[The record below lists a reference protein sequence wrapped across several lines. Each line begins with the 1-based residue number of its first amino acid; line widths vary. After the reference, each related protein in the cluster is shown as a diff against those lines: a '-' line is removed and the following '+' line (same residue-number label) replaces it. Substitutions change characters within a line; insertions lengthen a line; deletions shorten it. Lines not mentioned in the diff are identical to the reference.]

1 MNFAHGL
8 SRAVPLP
15 LFLLFLLLLATAS
28 HGADD
33 SVIST
38 ARHVT
43 KLAEGV
49 YTIRHPDA
57 TDDFPE
63 GNTTVVIGARDVLVI
78 DSCYLPSSARED
90 IAQIRRWT
98 DKPVRYVLNTHWHY
112 DHNGGNASY
121 LDAFPM
127 AAIVAHHET
136 RAMMAA
142 RVPSYVRRYAA
153 EDSVFGKDRALLS
166 KIATTG
172 LDDAGKPV
180 SSDEKVVAAK
190 NLAMKER
197 AAGEFREYAFAPPT
211 LTFDHAL
218 DIDLG
223 NREVQLRF
231 LGRGNTGGDVVAY
244 LPAEKILVAG
254 DLLDHPVPYAFG
266 GYPHEWINTLRAMAL
281 LDVATIVPGH
291 GEVLAGKAYLHE
303 VIDLLQTVVTA
314 ANEAVSAKGSAAS
327 VEDVAKSI
335 DFTRFR
341 TSMAGS
347 DKDSQQFF
355 DESIKSLIRIVF
367 AEVKAR

>member
-1 MNFAHGL
+1 MDVAHGM
-8 SRAVPLP
+8 SRVH
-15 LFLLFLLLLATAS
+15 LLLWFLLLLATGS
-28 HGADD
+28 RGAND
-33 SVIST
+33 SVTST
-38 ARHVT
+38 ARQVA

-78 DSCYLPSSARED
+78 DSCYLPSSARAD
-90 IAQIRRWT
+90 IAQIREWT

-121 LDAFPM
+121 LEAYPM
-127 AAIVAHHET
+127 AAIVAHNET

-142 RVPSYVRRYAA
+142 RVPSYVMRYAA
-153 EDSVFGKDRALLS
+153 EDTVFGKQRAELAT
-166 KIATTG
+166 IAATG
-172 LDDAGKPV
+172 LDGSGNVV
-180 SSDEKVVAAK
+180 SADEKAKAAR
-190 NLAMKER
+190 NLALKER
-197 AAGEFREYAFAPPT
+197 AAAEFRGYVFAPPT
-211 LTFDHAL
+211 LSFDREL
-218 DIDLG
+218 DIELG
-223 NREVQLRF
+223 DREVQLRF

-244 LPAEKILVAG
+244 LPAEKILIAG

-266 GYPHEWINTLRAMAL
+266 GYPHEWIRTLQAMAL

-291 GEVLAGKAYLHE
+291 GQVLAGKTYLRE

-314 ANEAVSAKGSAAS
+314 TNAAVSARGSAATA
-327 VEDVAKSI
+327 EDVAKSI
-335 DFTRFR
+335 DLSRFR
-341 TSMAGS
+341 SSMAGS
-347 DKDSQQFF
+347 DRDSQEFF